1 MNADEARRLSEHKI
15 QFYRLILQWVGSSLK
30 SVKKCQLNT
39 LVGGR
44 AVRIEAL
51 QIGALYVHHHLSISI
66 ARSQLL
72 FHYDSFLTSAK
83 LKPFATTFLHQTDR
97 SCQKQCESLSVIH
110 AKRKGTL
117 FNNRSY
123 TLIVGCI

>member
-1 MNADEARRLSEHKI
+1 MCI
-15 QFYRLILQWVGSSLK
+15 IIYPFPLQGHS
-30 SVKKCQLNT
+30 CFFIMT
-39 LVGGR
+39 
-44 AVRIEAL
+44 A
-51 QIGALYVHHHLSISI
+51 
-66 ARSQLL
+66 
-72 FHYDSFLTSAK
+72 FSAK